1 VLDPNKADDVMLA
14 IIIAAASSEYKNT
27 KLLNN
32 RMLVSVVEVRA
43 VCAGL
48 ILTSLNQESEFLH
61 APTDY
66 LQPRRAAAM
75 A

>member
-32 RMLVSVVEVRA
+32 RMSVSVVK
-43 VCAGL
+43 
-48 ILTSLNQESEFLH
+48 SELCV
-61 APTDY
+61 
-66 LQPRRAAAM
+66 LV
-75 A
+75 